1 MTAPLLLTKFHIPA
15 PRTEFVRRPRLLELL
30 DGPGKITLICAPA
43 GFGKTTLVSCRLAH
57 LDSRVAWLSLD
68 KSDNDPQQFFAYLLT
83 ALNRVDPT
91 IGQLSL
97 EMLQSP
103 DSPTIASLFSHLIND
118 LAQSTQRYIL
128 ALDDY
133 HLIKTGTIHKA
144 ITFLLENL
152 PPQLHIVII
161 SRAEPPLPLA
171 KLRAKNQLTEL
182 NAGDLRFTWAE
193 TEVFLNQTMKLGLS
207 GEQITQLDARTEGWI
222 TGLQL
227 AALSLKSTADAAR
240 LVKTLSGDNR
250 YVADYLVDEVLS
262 TLPEPIQQFLLHTSI
277 LNRLCADLCNTVTG
291 AKNGQSILETLE
303 KTNLFIIPLD
313 DTRQWYRYHHL
324 FADMLRRR
332 LENKLPD
339 LLSSLYHRAFEWHI
353 EAGLHEQAI
362 FYALQGQMYIEAADV
377 IEKIGYQTYWR
388 NLAGTV
394 GDWLRQIP
402 DAIIETRPQLRIL
415 QVLVLIDQ
423 GKIRAL
429 EEALEWLE
437 RYLVEYPFS
446 DESKN
451 LEFEGQIRAMQSAVA
466 HHRYFDGAMGAKYA
480 DRALEILPETFLFDR
495 CVAAFHGGGAYFL
508 LGELD
513 KARDRLAES
522 LRLSKITGTPLDKML
537 AQSNLGK
544 VELIAGNL
552 DMARHYFSQ
561 TCEMATEIAVRQG
574 STFSDA
580 LTGLGMVSYLQN
592 DLEAAQTYLEQA
604 IDISEVDEFLD
615 RLLVAYVTMIRV
627 HHSRGDVDQAAAVL
641 QHATTIMTQFNPPP
655 NIGSR
660 LAVEQARLWLIE
672 GNRSQATAWA
682 AEQANLPATYQNEV
696 ALMLTAQI
704 YLAQT
709 DYNRAAKILS
719 ALLAKAEEQGRFFG
733 IIHIEI
739 LLAQTRRL
747 QNDIPQAM
755 THLQRAIELAQPQ
768 SFIRPFLNA
777 GSALDE
783 LLSGLIRAGT
793 FSPAATDFAGK
804 VLSQIQS
811 TPDTQ
816 PASDAAQ
823 LTPRELEV
831 LHHLAVGH
839 TYAEIADRLVITENT
854 LKYHIKNIYGKLN
867 VNNRMQ
873 AVAAAKA
880 LGAL

>member
-15 PRTEFVRRPRLLELL
+15 PRTEFVRRPRLRELL
-30 DGPGKITLICAPA
+30 DAPGKITLICAPA
-43 GFGKTTLVSCRLAH
+43 GFGKTTLATCWLAQQNR
-57 LDSRVAWLSLD
+57 SVVWLSLD
-68 KSDNDPQQFFAYLLT
+68 ESDNDPHQFFAYLIT
-83 ALNRVDPT
+83 ALNRVDPA
-91 IGQLSL
+91 IGRASL
-97 EMLQSP
+97 EILQSP
-103 DSPTIASLFSHLIND
+103 DPPATSSLFSHLIND
-118 LAQSTQRYIL
+118 LAQSAQRYIF

-133 HLIKTGTIHKA
+133 HLIQSPAIHNA
-144 ITFLLENL
+144 ITFLLENS
-152 PPQLHIVII
+152 PAQLHLVII

-171 KLRAKNQLTEL
+171 KLRAKNELTEL

-262 TLPEPIQQFLLHTSI
+262 ILPEPIQQFLLHTSI
-277 LNRLCADLCNTVTG
+277 LSRLCADLCDTVTDME
-291 AKNGQSILETLE
+291 NGQGILETLE
-303 KTNLFIIPLD
+303 KANLFIIPLD

-324 FADMLRRR
+324 FADMLRHR
-332 LENKLPD
+332 LEKQHAD
-339 LLSSLYHRAFEWHI
+339 LLSSLYRRAFEWHI
-353 EAGLHEQAI
+353 EADLQEQAI
-362 FYALQGQMYIEAADV
+362 FYALQGGMYAEAADLV
-377 IEKIGYQTYWR
+377 ETIGYQTYWR
-388 NLAGTV
+388 NLANTV
-394 GDWLRQIP
+394 GEWLRQIP
-402 DAIIETRPQLRIL
+402 DVIIETRPQLRIL
-415 QVLVLIDQ
+415 QVLVLIDH

-429 EEALEWLE
+429 EESLERLE
-437 RYLVEYPFS
+437 RYLVEHPFS
-446 DESKN
+446 DEAKN
-451 LEFEGQIRAMQSAVA
+451 LEYEGKIRAMQSAVA

-480 DRALEILPETFLFDR
+480 DRALEILPKTCTFDR

-513 KARDRLAES
+513 TARDRLAES

-537 AQSNLGK
+537 ALSNLGK

-552 DMARHYFSQ
+552 DMAQYYFLQ

-580 LTGLGMVSYLQN
+580 LTGLGMVYYLQN

-615 RLLVAYVTMIRV
+615 RLLVAYVTMMRV
-627 HHSRGDVDQAAAVL
+627 HHSRGDVDKAAAVL
-641 QHATTIMTQFNPPP
+641 QHATTIIAQFNPPP
-655 NIGSR
+655 NIGNR
-660 LAVEQARLWLIE
+660 LAVEQARLWFIE
-672 GNRSQATAWA
+672 GNRAQATAWA

-709 DYNRAAKILS
+709 DYGRAAKILS

-733 IIHIEI
+733 VIHIEI
-739 LLAQTRRL
+739 LLAKTRRL
-747 QNDIPQAM
+747 QKDTLQAM

-777 GSALDE
+777 GSALDK

-793 FSPAATDFAGK
+793 LSPAATDFTGK
-804 VLSQIQS
+804 VLSQIQ
-811 TPDTQ
+811 PAADAQ

-867 VNNRMQ
+867 VNNRVQ